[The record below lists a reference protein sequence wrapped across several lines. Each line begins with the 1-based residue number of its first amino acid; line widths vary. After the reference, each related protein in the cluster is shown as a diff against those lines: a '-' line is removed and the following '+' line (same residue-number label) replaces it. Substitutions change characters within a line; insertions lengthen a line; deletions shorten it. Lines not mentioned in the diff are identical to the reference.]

1 MPKKIGGCHM
11 STLTAFLPSSSGFKF
26 GNSFPHVP
34 LKKIKVLGQ
43 QIPIGNASYGLCGG
57 MILAVMDYFEANM
70 SIPSNPTAP
79 FSGPL
84 FEYIVNRQIESFHL
98 PLGLMKYMVLMNPF
112 FRDHEA
118 RASNIGVAPHG
129 RAWRM
134 MKEEWPKIKNDL
146 DNGKLSP
153 LGLVKIKSLNPF
165 EIRRNHQV
173 LAYGYDLNENNLS
186 LHIYDP
192 NFPNDDQVT
201 ISLNIGNPEF
211 TTSVYHSKSPELI
224 YCFFRTD
231 YKFKRPVDLN

>member
-1 MPKKIGGCHM
+1 M
-11 STLTAFLPSSSGFKF
+11 STLTGFLPSSSGFKF

-57 MILAVMDYFEANM
+57 MILAVMDYFEANIP
-70 SIPSNPTAP
+70 IPSNPTAP
-79 FSGPL
+79 SSGPL
-84 FEYIVNRQIESFHL
+84 FGYIVNRQIESFHL

-112 FRDHEA
+112 LRDHEA

-201 ISLNIGNPEF
+201 ISLNIGTPES
-211 TTSVYHSKSPELI
+211 TTSVIHSKSPEPI
-224 YCFFRTD
+224 YSFFRTD
-231 YKFKRPVDLN
+231 YKFKRPIDLN